1 MNKKLRALVDQDILT
16 IEEAIEYEELMI
28 CERFFSLVNQ
38 QIDIEP
44 EPVEPK
50 HYYFDKSK
58 NRFIVQVTTNGKQKK
73 VGQYVLEQDAINK
86 VQQLKKEG
94 VIL

>member
-38 QIDIEP
+38 HIDIEIDN
-44 EPVEPK
+44 ETK
-50 HYYFDKSK
+50 HYVYDKSRDK
-58 NRFIVQVTTNGKQKK
+58 YRVRKLVDGKF
-73 VGQYVLEQDAINK
+73 VYYGRYDLEKDAK
-86 VQQLKKEG
+86 ARVRELQQEG
-94 VIL
+94 VL